1 MNVEIG
7 TEAPIFLFWEYLFQI
22 FGIFSLQCMLICSNL
37 VRSCGCQRPE
47 DPEDADLQ
55 AVRGGE
61 PDRPPPRRQEAEVRH
76 QVQECQQLAQV
87 QRDLPLV
94 STINLDGIGYE
105 ATYEIFSEY
114 AKFRRDWVRG
124 HLYEIFHL

>member
-1 MNVEIG
+1 
-7 TEAPIFLFWEYLFQI
+7 
-22 FGIFSLQCMLICSNL
+22 MLIGSNL
-37 VRSCGCQRPE
+37 MLSGGGQRPE

-61 PDRPPPRRQEAEVRH
+61 PDRTPPRRQKAEVRH

-94 STINLDGIGYE
+94 SILNLPGLG
-105 ATYEIFSEY
+105 SRPY
-114 AKFRRDWVRG
+114 ARNDFF
-124 HLYEIFHL
+124 LYGRPQSKYFIYCI

>member
-1 MNVEIG
+1 M
-7 TEAPIFLFWEYLFQI
+7 
-22 FGIFSLQCMLICSNL
+22 
-37 VRSCGCQRPE
+37 RSGGGQRPQ

-55 AVRGGE
+55 AVRGDE

-94 STINLDGIGYE
+94 STLKI
-105 ATYEIFSEY
+105 
-114 AKFRRDWVRG
+114 
-124 HLYEIFHL
+124 